1 MEEYEPHVVRGN
13 VIYAGVDYEA
23 ILREAEKEAD
33 VVIWDGGNNDF
44 SFYVPDLMITVVDR
58 GTLEDAQKHPEKYPD
73 LLVRVAGYSARFID
87 LTKDIQDELLTR
99 ELYD

>member
-1 MEEYEPHVVRGN
+1 MF
-13 VIYAGVDYEA
+13 AQD
-23 ILREAEKEAD
+23 REKIKMLFKTYFAK
-33 VVIWDGGNNDF
+33 GGCQ
-44 SFYVPDLMITVVDR
+44 LMITVVDR

-87 LTKDIQDELLTR
+87 LTKDIQDELLSR